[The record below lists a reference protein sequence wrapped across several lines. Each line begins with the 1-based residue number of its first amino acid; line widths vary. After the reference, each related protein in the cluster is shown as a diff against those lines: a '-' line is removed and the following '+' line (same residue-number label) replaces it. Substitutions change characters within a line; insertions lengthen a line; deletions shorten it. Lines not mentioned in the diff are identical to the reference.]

1 MCGGK
6 NQKNLNKMQINEYM
20 IYDIDNENFTSLYI
34 ATISFSYLDLF
45 SVMVYVSFEICWI

>member
-1 MCGGK
+1 MCVEK

-45 SVMVYVSFEICWI
+45 SVMVYVSFEIC